1 MDLKSI
7 GKNIRKYRNQ
17 KKLRQEQLA
26 ELTDLSTNYIGM
38 VERGEKVPSLET
50 FLKLANVLEVSA
62 DLLLIDVLEKGYVVK
77 NSVIAEKLEKLS
89 VQDRD
94 KIYDVIE
101 TMIKHSNSK

>member
-1 MDLKSI
+1 
-7 GKNIRKYRNQ
+7 
-17 KKLRQEQLA
+17 
-26 ELTDLSTNYIGM
+26 M

-50 FLKLANVLEVSA
+50 FLKIANVLEVSA
-62 DLLLIDVLEKGYVVK
+62 DLLLVDVLEKGYVVK
-77 NSVIAEKLEKLS
+77 NSLIAEKLEKLS